1 MATTTGGFS
10 SEGLALEAKTLEL
23 ESLSQKEA
31 IEIGEIAMD
40 MGFAR
45 GLGIAVEVRLKDW
58 IVFHASLPGSD
69 KENDSWIARKELE
82 RDGVG
87 LSLAHGSDKPTCTA
101 TVTLDAAGSASY
113 EFLIDGT
120 ATFDFNASWLPDPER
135 LKPSVLHIGTLVT
148 IVEPASTILYDW
160 AVKSAEFAPV
170 VFDPNVRSSVV
181 GDRNKYVAAVE
192 KWVGISSV
200 VKLSDDDIS
209 WLYPDES
216 MDEVAKRWIA
226 GGTSL
231 VVVTRGAHGII
242 GYTEHGFE
250 EVESAKVSVVDTVGA
265 GDTVGAIL
273 VEGIIKHSVIGLQG
287 HVLNAVLH
295 RAAIAAGI
303 TVSRAGAQPPR
314 LHELV
319 EALDA

>member
-1 MATTTGGFS
+1 MLIDILPTGPVVG
-10 SEGLALEAKTLEL
+10 GGPANTAKALA
-23 ESLSQKEA
+23 
-31 IEIGEIAMD
+31 
-40 MGFAR
+40 R
-45 GLGIAVEVRLKDW
+45 LGHDVEFIDGISTDAYGV
-58 IVFHASLPGSD
+58 S
-69 KENDSWIARKELE
+69 ARKELE

-87 LSLAHGSDKPTCTA
+87 LTLSLVSDKPTCTA

-113 EFLIDGT
+113 QFLIDGT
-120 ATFDFNASWLPDPER
+120 ATFDFNDSWLPDPER

-148 IVEPASTILYDW
+148 IVEPASSTLYQW
-160 AVKSAEFAPV
+160 AIKCAEFAPI

-181 GDRNKYVAAVE
+181 GDREKYRSAVE
-192 KWVGISSV
+192 QWAVISSV
-200 VKLSDDDIS
+200 IKLSDDDIS

-216 MDEVAKRWIA
+216 MDQVAKRWIA
-226 GGTSL
+226 AGSSL
-231 VVVTRGAHGII
+231 VVVTRGAQGII
-242 GYTEHGFE
+242 GYTEHGYE
-250 EVESAKVSVVDTVGA
+250 EVEGAKVTVVDTVGA

-273 VEGIIKHSVIGLQG
+273 VEGIIKHSVNGLQG
-287 HVLNAVLH
+287 QILNAVLH

>member
-1 MATTTGGFS
+1 MLIDILPTGAVVG
-10 SEGLALEAKTLEL
+10 GGPANTAKALA
-23 ESLSQKEA
+23 
-31 IEIGEIAMD
+31 
-40 MGFAR
+40 R
-45 GLGIAVEVRLKDW
+45 LGYEVDF
-58 IVFHASLPGSD
+58 IDGISTDVYGVA
-69 KENDSWIARKELE
+69 ARKELE

-87 LSLAHGSDKPTCTA
+87 LSLALSSDKPTCTA
-101 TVTLDAAGSASY
+101 TVTLDSKGSASY

-120 ATFDFNASWLPDPER
+120 ATFDFNDLWLPDPER
-135 LKPSVLHIGTLVT
+135 LKPSILHIGTLVT
-148 IVEPASTILYDW
+148 IVEPASTILFNW
-160 AVKSAEFAPV
+160 AIKCGEFAPI

-181 GDRNKYVAAVE
+181 GDREKYRLAVE

-200 VKLSDDDIS
+200 IKLSDDDIS

-226 GGTSL
+226 GGASL
-231 VVVTRGAHGII
+231 VVITRGAKGII
-242 GYTEHGFE
+242 GYTKDGYE
-250 EVESAKVSVVDTVGA
+250 EVDGAKVTVVDTVGA
-265 GDTVGAIL
+265 GDTVGAVV
-273 VEGIIKHSVIGLQG
+273 VEGILKHSVIGLQG
-287 HVLNAVLH
+287 QVLNAVLH

>member
-1 MATTTGGFS
+1 LSIWVCGEVLIDILPTGPVVG
-10 SEGLALEAKTLEL
+10 GGPANTAKALA
-23 ESLSQKEA
+23 
-31 IEIGEIAMD
+31 
-40 MGFAR
+40 R
-45 GLGIAVEVRLKDW
+45 LGHAVDF
-58 IVFHASLPGSD
+58 IDGISTDAYGIS
-69 KENDSWIARKELE
+69 ARKELE

-87 LSLAHGSDKPTCTA
+87 LALSLTSDKPTCTA
-101 TVTLDAAGSASY
+101 TVTLDSKGSASY
-113 EFLIDGT
+113 EFLIDAT
-120 ATFDFNASWLPDPER
+120 ATFDFNDSWLPDPEM

-160 AVKSAEFAPV
+160 AIKCAEYAPI
-170 VFDPNVRSSVV
+170 VFDPNVRASVV
-181 GDRNKYVAAVE
+181 GDRQKYCLALE
-192 KWVGISSV
+192 KWAAISSV
-200 VKLSDDDIS
+200 IKLSDDDIS

-226 GGTSL
+226 NGSSL
-231 VVVTRGAHGII
+231 VVITRGAHGII
-242 GYTEHGFE
+242 GYTEHGYE
-250 EVESAKVSVVDTVGA
+250 EVDGAKVNVVDTVGA

-273 VEGIIKHSVIGLQG
+273 VEGIIKHSVNGLQG
-287 HVLNAVLH
+287 QVLNAVLH

>member
-1 MATTTGGFS
+1 MSIWVCGEVLIDILPIGPVVGG
-10 SEGLALEAKTLEL
+10 GPANTAKALA
-23 ESLSQKEA
+23 
-31 IEIGEIAMD
+31 
-40 MGFAR
+40 R
-45 GLGIAVEVRLKDW
+45 LGYEVDF
-58 IVFHASLPGSD
+58 IDGISTDAFGVS
-69 KENDSWIARKELE
+69 ARKELE

-87 LSLAHGSDKPTCTA
+87 LSLSLSSEKPTCTA
-101 TVTLDAAGSASY
+101 TVTLDSHGSASY

-120 ATFDFNASWLPDPER
+120 ATFDFSHSWLPDPER

-148 IVEPASTILYDW
+148 IVEPAATVLYEW
-160 AVKSAEFAPV
+160 AIKTGEFAPI

-181 GDRNKYVAAVE
+181 GDRDKYRAAVE

-209 WLYPDES
+209 WLYPDQS
-216 MDEVAKRWIA
+216 MDEVAKGWIA
-226 GGTSL
+226 NGVSL
-231 VVVTRGAHGII
+231 VVITRGASGII
-242 GYTEHGFE
+242 GYTEHGFG
-250 EVESAKVSVVDTVGA
+250 EVEGAKVSVIDTVGA

-273 VEGIIKHSVIGLQG
+273 VEGIIKHSVNGLAG

>member
-1 MATTTGGFS
+1 MSIWVCGEVLIDILLTGPVVG
-10 SEGLALEAKTLEL
+10 GGPANTAKALA
-23 ESLSQKEA
+23 
-31 IEIGEIAMD
+31 
-40 MGFAR
+40 R
-45 GLGIAVEVRLKDW
+45 LGYEVDF
-58 IVFHASLPGSD
+58 IDGISTDAYGVS
-69 KENDSWIARKELE
+69 ARKELE

-87 LSLAHGSDKPTCTA
+87 LSLALSSDKPTCTA
-101 TVTLDAAGSASY
+101 TVTLDSNGSASY

-120 ATFDFNASWLPDPER
+120 ATFDFADSWLPDPER
-135 LKPSVLHIGTLVT
+135 LKPAVLHIGTLVT
-148 IVEPASTILYDW
+148 IVEPASSVLFDW
-160 AVKSAEFAPV
+160 AVKTAEFAPI

-181 GDRNKYVAAVE
+181 GDRDKYRTAVE
-192 KWVGISSV
+192 KWAGISSV
-200 VKLSDDDIS
+200 IKLSDDDIS
-209 WLYPDES
+209 WLYPDQS
-216 MDEVAKRWIA
+216 MDEVAKAWIENGA
-226 GGTSL
+226 AL

-250 EVESAKVSVVDTVGA
+250 EVDGAKVSVVDTVGA

-273 VEGIIKHSVIGLQG
+273 VEGIIKHSVSGLQG
-287 HVLNAVLH
+287 QVLNAVLH